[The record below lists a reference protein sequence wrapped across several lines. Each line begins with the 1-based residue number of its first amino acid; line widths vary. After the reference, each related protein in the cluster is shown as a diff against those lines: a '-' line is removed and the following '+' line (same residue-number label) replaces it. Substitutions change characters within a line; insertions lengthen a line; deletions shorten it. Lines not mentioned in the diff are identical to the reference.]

1 MTNLFIYNQIGVNEI
16 VDADSVGGN
25 DIPKNEWEIIDFKS
39 NVVKEFAIYDDVLR
53 VKVNDDFDEDEVLG
67 EVDRLDEEYFGF
79 QLK

>member
-16 VDADSVGGN
+16 VDIDSVGGN

-39 NVVKEFAIYDDVLR
+39 DAVKEFAIYDDVLR
-53 VKVNDDFDEDEVLG
+53 VKVDDDFDEDEVLA

-79 QLK
+79 

>member
-16 VDADSVGGN
+16 VDIDSVGGN

-67 EVDRLDEEYFGF
+67 EVDRLDEEYFGY
-79 QLK
+79 

>member
-16 VDADSVGGN
+16 VDIDSVGGN

-39 NVVKEFAIYDDVLR
+39 DAVKEFAIYDDVLR
-53 VKVNDDFDEDEVLG
+53 VKVDDDFDEDKVLA

-79 QLK
+79 

>member
-16 VDADSVGGN
+16 VDIDSVGGN

-39 NVVKEFAIYDDVLR
+39 DSVKEFAIYDDVLR
-53 VKVNDDFDEDEVLG
+53 VKVDDDFDEDEVLA

-79 QLK
+79 